1 MTTKLH
7 KKPDCILCC
16 LLALF
21 ALLMMAGCKDK
32 ELEMRL
38 GTWTAENIHVGSTE
52 IAKLEVSILDD
63 ASDEGDDVLLVG
75 EERYRL
81 AVVINGEEIADVGV
95 MYYTNTLNCT
105 FSWNG
110 QEMALGGTLKE
121 ARETGPVYMDAHLRV
136 IGGDMQS
143 FMMEAK

>member
-1 MTTKLH
+1 
-7 KKPDCILCC
+7 
-16 LLALF
+16 
-21 ALLMMAGCKDK
+21 
-32 ELEMRL
+32 MRERCDDQDVGTRI
-38 GTWTAENIHVGSTE
+38 GTWTAENIDVGRTE

-110 QEMALGGTLKE
+110 QEMAFEGTLKE
-121 ARETGPVYMDAHLRV
+121 SRETGAGYMDAHLRV
-136 IGGDMQS
+136 IGGDMHS
-143 FMMEAK
+143 FILEAK

>member
-1 MTTKLH
+1 MTTKIQKRLG
-7 KKPDCILCC
+7 CILCC

-21 ALLMMAGCKDK
+21 ALLTMAGCKDK

-38 GTWTAENIHVGSTE
+38 GTWTAENIRVGSTE
-52 IAKLEVSILDD
+52 IAKFEVGILDE
-63 ASDEGDDVLLVG
+63 AAEGDDALLVG

-110 QEMALGGTLKE
+110 QEMAFEGTLKE
-121 ARETGPVYMDAHLRV
+121 SRETGAVYMDAHLRA

-143 FMMEAK
+143 FIMEAK

>member
-7 KKPDCILCC
+7 KKLDCILCC

-81 AVVINGEEIADVGV
+81 AVVINGEE
-95 MYYTNTLNCT
+95 M
-105 FSWNG
+105 
-110 QEMALGGTLKE
+110 
-121 ARETGPVYMDAHLRV
+121 
-136 IGGDMQS
+136 
-143 FMMEAK
+143 